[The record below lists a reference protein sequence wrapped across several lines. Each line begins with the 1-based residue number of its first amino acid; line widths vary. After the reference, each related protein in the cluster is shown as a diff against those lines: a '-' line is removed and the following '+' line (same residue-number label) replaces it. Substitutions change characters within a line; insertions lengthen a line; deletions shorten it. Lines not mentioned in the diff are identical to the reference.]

1 MRESRRRF
9 RETAMRRLCILAVV
23 ALLAAPSRAGEPDA
37 TSLIDLQGGGFIFN
51 YNIGEVFYGVL
62 VKPRRALPVG
72 TEVEASFED
81 PAGGPPI
88 VVTETFH
95 GSPRPMS
102 LRTPP
107 VQGVRANRDYRVT
120 IRLRDPASGAVLGE
134 TTETFRSDL
143 DQSIL
148 PPRRLTVGPG
158 YQSAP
163 PD

>member
-1 MRESRRRF
+1 
-9 RETAMRRLCILAVV
+9 MRRLCILAVV

-72 TEVEASFED
+72 TEIEARFED

-88 VVTETFH
+88 VVTETFR
-95 GSPRPMS
+95 GSPRPIS

-107 VQGVRANRDYRVT
+107 VQGVVANRDYRVT
-120 IRLRDPASGAVLGE
+120 IRLRDASGALLGE
-134 TTETFRSDL
+134 TARTFRSDL

-148 PPRRLTVGPG
+148 PSHRLTVGPG
-158 YQSAP
+158 YQPAP
-163 PD
+163 PEPKPE

>member
-1 MRESRRRF
+1 
-9 RETAMRRLCILAVV
+9 MRRLCIVAVV
-23 ALLAAPSRAGEPDA
+23 ALLAALSRAGEPDA

-72 TEVEASFED
+72 TEIEARFED

-88 VVTETFH
+88 VVTETFR
-95 GSPRPMS
+95 GSPRPIS

-107 VQGVRANRDYRVT
+107 VQGVVANRDYRVT
-120 IRLRDPASGAVLGE
+120 IRLRDASGALLGE
-134 TTETFRSDL
+134 TARTFRSDL

-148 PPRRLTVGPG
+148 PSHRLTVGPG
-158 YQSAP
+158 YQPAP
-163 PD
+163 PEPKSE

>member
-1 MRESRRRF
+1 
-9 RETAMRRLCILAVV
+9 MRRLCIAAVLAT
-23 ALLAAPSRAGEPDA
+23 LLAPPSRAAESDVA
-37 TSLIDLQGGGFIFN
+37 SLIDLQGGGFIFN
-51 YNIGEVFYGVL
+51 YNIAEVFYGVL

-134 TTETFRSDL
+134 TTKTFRSDL

-158 YQSAP
+158 YQAAP
-163 PD
+163 PPDAESK

>member
-1 MRESRRRF
+1 
-9 RETAMRRLCILAVV
+9 MRRLCILAVV

-37 TSLIDLQGGGFIFN
+37 ASLIDLQGGGFIFN

-72 TEVEASFED
+72 TEIEARFED

-88 VVTETFH
+88 VVTETFR
-95 GSPRPMS
+95 GSPRPIS

-107 VQGVRANRDYRVT
+107 VQGVVANRDYRVT
-120 IRLRDPASGAVLGE
+120 IRLRDASGALLGE
-134 TTETFRSDL
+134 TARTFRSDL

-148 PPRRLTVGPG
+148 PSHRLTVGPG
-158 YQSAP
+158 YQPAP
-163 PD
+163 PEPKSE

>member
-1 MRESRRRF
+1 
-9 RETAMRRLCILAVV
+9 
-23 ALLAAPSRAGEPDA
+23 
-37 TSLIDLQGGGFIFN
+37 
-51 YNIGEVFYGVL
+51 
-62 VKPRRALPVG
+62 
-72 TEVEASFED
+72 
-81 PAGGPPI
+81 
-88 VVTETFH
+88 
-95 GSPRPMS
+95 MS

-134 TTETFRSDL
+134 TTKTFRSDL

-163 PD
+163 PPDAESK

>member
-1 MRESRRRF
+1 
-9 RETAMRRLCILAVV
+9 MRRPFIAAVV
-23 ALLAAPSRAGEPDA
+23 ATLLAAPSGAAETDFA
-37 TSLIDLQGGGFIFN
+37 ALADIQGGGFIFN
-51 YNIGEVFYGVL
+51 YNIAEVFYGVL
-62 VKPRRALPVG
+62 LKPRRALPVG

-88 VVTETFH
+88 VVTETFR
-95 GSPRPMS
+95 GGPRPLS

-120 IRLRDPASGAVLGE
+120 IRLREPGSGSLLGE
-134 TTETFRSDL
+134 ASKTFRSDL

-158 YQSAP
+158 YQPAP
-163 PD
+163 PEGGAK